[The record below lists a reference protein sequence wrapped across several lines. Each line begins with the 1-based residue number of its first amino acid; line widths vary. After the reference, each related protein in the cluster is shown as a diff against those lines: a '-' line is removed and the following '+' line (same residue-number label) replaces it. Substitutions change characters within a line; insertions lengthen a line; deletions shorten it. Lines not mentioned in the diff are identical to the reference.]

1 MRQLLTSRRLNRAL
15 PWIAGA
21 VLVAGVLAFW
31 QFRVGPNA
39 TEERF
44 GTEPA
49 DTPLAQRAVPL
60 EPEAQ
65 RVAVEFIK
73 TAVVRKN
80 LRRAWA
86 ISGPGIRQDLTLQE
100 WMTGEIPVIP
110 YPADVEATPVKID
123 WSNPGD
129 AGLEVIL
136 YPRRGSKDEPQVFF
150 IGVKKLDGRWVVDYW
165 APYEQTVVPSN
176 T

>member
-1 MRQLLTSRRLNRAL
+1 MTASRGLNRAL
-15 PWIAGA
+15 PWIAGV
-21 VLVAGVLAFW
+21 VLLAGVLVFW
-31 QFRVGPNA
+31 QVRAGPDE

-44 GTEPA
+44 GTGQA
-49 DTPLAQRAVPL
+49 KAPLAQRAVRL
-60 EPEAQ
+60 EPQAQ

-86 ISGPGIRQDLTLQE
+86 ISGPRIRQDLTLQE

-165 APYEQTVVPSN
+165 APYEQTVIPTN